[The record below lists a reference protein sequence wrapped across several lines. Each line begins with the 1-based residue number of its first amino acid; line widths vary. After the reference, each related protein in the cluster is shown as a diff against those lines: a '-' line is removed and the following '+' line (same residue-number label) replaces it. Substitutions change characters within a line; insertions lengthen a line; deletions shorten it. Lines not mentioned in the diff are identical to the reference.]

1 MIKKFTLLI
10 LLMLIITQGIVF
22 AKAKE
27 NTAMSKNREVI
38 KQTAGRDILGKF
50 APEVTRFND
59 VVGGK
64 SYYQEW
70 GKEVQKL
77 EEGDVVN
84 IPANVK
90 HWHGA
95 QKDSYFSH
103 IAVEVDGVET
113 SNEWLEPV
121 TDEVYDKL

>member
-1 MIKKFTLLI
+1 
-10 LLMLIITQGIVF
+10 MLIITQGIVF
-22 AKAKE
+22 SKTKE

-50 APEVTRFND
+50 APEFTRFND

-64 SYYQEW
+64 GYYQEW

>member
-22 AKAKE
+22 AKTKE

-50 APEVTRFND
+50 APEFTRFND

-64 SYYQEW
+64 GYYQEL

-90 HWHGA
+90 YWHGA